1 MKKFFLLLF
10 VGVLA
15 FSSCENVEDN
25 STVIQA
31 EVDSVFFKS
40 FDAIGT
46 RLEDGSITMQGIT
59 DNEILT
65 LHLSGF
71 QLGSYNLGGT
81 SDSYATFEDRN
92 GNIYTTNP
100 NGEGVINLTDRCIS
114 CGWLTGNFRFS
125 AILNGLDTTYV
136 TKGVFFDVSF
146 GAGSDDDSPNAGT
159 FSAQINETSFTPIS
173 VSAVD
178 SGNSLL
184 ISGAETIKSIII
196 RVPVDVEVGN
206 YSLPQTGFQASL
218 AEGAL
223 TQNATSGNIS
233 VITHNI
239 AARTIS
245 GSFSFITS
253 QNTVTDGQFNV
264 TY

>member
-1 MKKFFLLLF
+1 MKKIILLLF

-65 LHLSGF
+65 LHISGF
-71 QLGSYNLGGT
+71 QLGSYTLGGG
-81 SDSYATFEDRN
+81 SESYAAFEDSD
-92 GNIYTTNP
+92 GNIYATNP
-100 NGEGVINLTDRCIS
+100 NGEGVINVTDRCIS
-114 CGWLTGNFRFS
+114 CGWLSGDFRFS
-125 AILNGLDTTYV
+125 AILNGVDTTYV
-136 TKGVFFDVSF
+136 SKGIFFDVSF
-146 GAGSDDDSPNAGT
+146 GASDDDDSPNAGS
-159 FSAQINETSFTPIS
+159 FSAQIDGTPFTPIS

-206 YSLPQTGFQASL
+206 YSLPRSGFEASL
-218 AEGAL
+218 AEGAV
-223 TQNATSGNIS
+223 TQNATTGNIS
-233 VITHNI
+233 VVTHNV

-245 GSFSFITS
+245 GSFSFITA
-253 QNTVTDGQFNV
+253 QNTVSEGQFNV

>member
-65 LHLSGF
+65 LHISDV
-71 QLGSYNLGGT
+71 QLGAYTLGGG
-81 SDSYATFEDRN
+81 SPNYATFEDSN

-114 CGWLTGNFRFS
+114 CGWLSGDFRFS

-146 GAGSDDDSPNAGT
+146 GAGDDDSPNAGS
-159 FSAQINETSFTPIS
+159 FSAQINETPFTPIS

-196 RVPVDVEVGN
+196 RVPIDVEVGN
-206 YSLPQTGFQASL
+206 YSLPQAGFQASL
-218 AEGAL
+218 AE
-223 TQNATSGNIS
+223 
-233 VITHNI
+233 VVTHNV
-239 AARTIS
+239 AARAIS
-245 GSFSFITS
+245 GSFSFVTS
-253 QNTVTDGQFNV
+253 QNTVSEGQFNV

>member
-1 MKKFFLLLF
+1 MKKIFLLLF
-10 VGVLA
+10 VGILA

-31 EVDSVFFKS
+31 EIDSVFFKS

-59 DNEILT
+59 DNEVLT

-71 QLGSYNLGGT
+71 QLGSYTLGGG
-81 SDSYATFEDRN
+81 SESYATFEDSN
-92 GNIYTTNP
+92 GNIYTTSP
-100 NGEGVINLTDRCIS
+100 NGEGIINLTDRCIS
-114 CGWLTGNFRFS
+114 CGWLSGDFRFS

-136 TKGVFFDVSF
+136 SKGVFFDVSF
-146 GAGSDDDSPNAGT
+146 GTGDDDSPNAGS
-159 FSAQINETSFTPIS
+159 FSAQIDGTPFTPIS

-178 SGNSLL
+178 SGNSLI

-196 RVPVDVEVGN
+196 RVPVNVEVGN
-206 YSLPQTGFQASL
+206 YALPQSGFQASL
-218 AEGAL
+218 AEGAVN
-223 TQNATSGNIS
+223 QNATEGNIS
-233 VITHNI
+233 VITHNV

-253 QNTVTDGQFNV
+253 QNTVSEGQFNV

>member
-65 LHLSGF
+65 LHITDF
-71 QLGSYNLGGT
+71 QLGTYVLGGA
-81 SDSYATFEDRN
+81 SQNYATFEDRD
-92 GNIYTTNP
+92 GKIYTTSP

-114 CGWLTGNFRFS
+114 CGWLSGDFRFS

-146 GAGSDDDSPNAGT
+146 GTGDDDDTPNAGS
-159 FSAQINETSFTPIS
+159 FSAQIDGTPFTPIS

-184 ISGAETIKSIII
+184 ISGAEAIKSIII
-196 RVPVDVEVGN
+196 RVPIDVEVGN
-206 YSLPQTGFQASL
+206 YSLPQAGFQASL
-218 AEGAL
+218 AEGAVS
-223 TQNATSGNIS
+223 QNATIGNIS
-233 VITHNI
+233 VVTHNVS
-239 AARTIS
+239 ARTIS

-253 QNTVTDGQFNV
+253 QNTVSEGQFNV
-264 TY
+264 SY